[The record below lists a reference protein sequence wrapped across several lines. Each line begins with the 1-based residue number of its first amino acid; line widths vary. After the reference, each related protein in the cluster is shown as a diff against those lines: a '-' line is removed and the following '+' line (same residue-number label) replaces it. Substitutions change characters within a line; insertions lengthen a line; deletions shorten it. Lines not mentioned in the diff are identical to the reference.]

1 MDLTFKLIL
10 NYATEKSGVN
20 LRQYRE
26 NYIRRRI
33 ELRMRVLGVE
43 SPQAYFKILKRD
55 ESEVRKLLETIT
67 INVTEFM
74 RDVTPFEY
82 FKKVIVPKIVERKS
96 NVSNIIRIWSAG
108 SSCGEEPYSIAII
121 LSEVLGEAWNYRI
134 YATDIDETCL
144 KKAKDG
150 IYGESQLRNLDR
162 VLIKKYFERVDE
174 KNYRIRDAVK
184 KHVTFKR
191 HDLTTEPPVSRYLDA
206 VFCRN
211 VMIYFTEA
219 QKMKVLNDF
228 YNALISGGYLI
239 IGKSETLP
247 SEFKEKF
254 ECVDLREKIYLKKL

>member
-1 MDLTFKLIL
+1 M
-10 NYATEKSGVN
+10 
-20 LRQYRE
+20 
-26 NYIRRRI
+26 
-33 ELRMRVLGVE
+33 
-43 SPQAYFKILKRD
+43 
-55 ESEVRKLLETIT
+55 
-67 INVTEFM
+67 
-74 RDVTPFEY
+74 
-82 FKKVIVPKIVERKS
+82 
-96 NVSNIIRIWSAG
+96 
-108 SSCGEEPYSIAII
+108 
-121 LSEVLGEAWNYRI
+121 
-134 YATDIDETCL
+134 